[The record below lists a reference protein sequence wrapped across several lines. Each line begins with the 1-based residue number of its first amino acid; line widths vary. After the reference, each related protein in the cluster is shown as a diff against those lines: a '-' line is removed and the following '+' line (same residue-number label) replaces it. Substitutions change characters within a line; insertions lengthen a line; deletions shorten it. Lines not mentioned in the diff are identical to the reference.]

1 MAHVLTSAAI
11 DAHLRVQKIDVADL
25 KVALA
30 KGLDDFLARPS
41 HAIFLSIIYPVVG
54 LNDVR
59 AALGGAMMPLAFPI
73 VAGFALVGPFA
84 GVGLYE
90 ISRRREQGLDCS
102 AGPVLFD
109 IFQSSALGAIAMLG
123 TTLMVIF
130 VVWLAIAQQLFR
142 TFFGDMAP
150 ASAAAFVHDL
160 ATTPAGHMLI
170 VVGNG
175 VGFLFALLVLAMS
188 VVSFP
193 LLLDREVGA
202 VVALL
207 TSVRAVLR
215 NPLPMAAW
223 GLIVAGLLLIG
234 SLPMFIGLAVVMP
247 ILGHSTWHLYRA
259 VVVPEESRVREPD
272 TSPVPR
278 QVRYAAQ
285 FPATLFAGENRR

>member
-1 MAHVLTSAAI
+1 MAHVLTGAEL
-11 DAHLRVQKIDVADL
+11 DVHPRVQKIDVADL

-54 LNDVR
+54 LIVVR

-84 GVGLYE
+84 GIGLYE
-90 ISRRREQGLDCS
+90 ISRRRERGLDCS
-102 AGPVLFD
+102 AGPILFD

-130 VVWLAIAQQLFR
+130 VVWLAVAQQLYR

-150 ASAAAFVHDL
+150 ASAAAFLHDV

-193 LLLDREVGA
+193 LLLDREVGLA
-202 VVALL
+202 TAIV
-207 TSVRAVLR
+207 TSYRAVAA
-215 NPLPMAAW
+215 NPATMSLW
-223 GLIVAGLLLIG
+223 GLIVATALVLGSAPLL
-234 SLPMFIGLAVVMP
+234 FGLAVVIP
-247 ILGHSTWHLYRA
+247 VLGHATWHLYRA
-259 VVVPEESRVREPD
+259 VILP
-272 TSPVPR
+272 
-278 QVRYAAQ
+278 
-285 FPATLFAGENRR
+285 G